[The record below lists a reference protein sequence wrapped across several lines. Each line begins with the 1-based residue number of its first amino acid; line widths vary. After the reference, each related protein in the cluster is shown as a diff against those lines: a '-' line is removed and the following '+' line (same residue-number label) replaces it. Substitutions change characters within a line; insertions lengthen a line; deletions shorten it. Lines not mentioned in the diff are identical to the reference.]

1 MDSSRASADDSQ
13 ALRRCVRELA
23 ALSTLSAVWSG
34 GDLPQIA
41 AGLSSVLCRS
51 LPVEFVY
58 VRLNNAGL
66 FNGTAGTEAVEAG
79 SSPEGALP
87 AERVEILSRSLEPL
101 VTSATLSATM
111 PSPFGGRALQLF
123 ATPLGFGGDCGVVIA
138 GSPQRDFPSDTDR
151 LMLSVAANQA
161 AIVLLQQRSEART
174 RRSEQELAD
183 FFENAT
189 VGLHSAGPDG
199 TILRANRAELSM
211 LGYSADEYIGHHV
224 TEFHADGWIIE
235 DILRRLRGGENVRN
249 CEARMRCRDGS
260 IKHVR
265 IDASAL
271 WEDGRFIHTRSSTR
285 DITEQKRAEETRLR
299 LAALVESSEDAIIGK
314 DLNGTITS
322 WNRGAEALY
331 GYTAEEVVGKTVS
344 MLIPPD
350 HQDDFPIIME
360 RLRRGERIEQ
370 YETVRLCK
378 DGRRVDV
385 ALTVSPIRAPDG
397 KIQGASKIA
406 RDITSRKRAEETLR
420 KQSDRLRLLWEAAA
434 VLLSADDPDV
444 MLRTLFG
451 KIGPHLGVD
460 AYFNHVVN
468 ESGDALRLSSSAGV
482 SDESLRLLTHLELGD
497 GLIGSAALHRRSFRA
512 SHIQQSDDANM
523 QALKLLGLRA
533 CACNPLLA
541 GDRLLGTLSFAT
553 RVKDAFDDDEVAF
566 IETVCHYVT
575 VACERLRLLN
585 ELRESSMRKD
595 EFLAMLAH
603 ELRNPLAPIRT
614 AVQVLHVKGSPM
626 PDARWSRAVIDRQ
639 LQHLT
644 RLVDDL
650 LDISRITRNKLVL
663 QRSPIEL
670 AEVITA
676 AVESSRPLIEQSGH
690 ELTVALTS
698 EPVYID
704 GDPVRL
710 SQVFQNLLNNAA
722 KYTERGG
729 RISLIAER
737 QDDSVVVRV
746 KDTGVGIPPDTLP
759 RLFEMFYQADRSLE
773 RAQSGL
779 GVGLTLVRRL
789 VDAHGGRVEA
799 RSEGVG
805 KGSEFIV
812 RLPMLSEPPTLVAL
826 PQAGNAERNV
836 ISGLRILVADD
847 NRDSADLFAM
857 FFEMMGNEV
866 QTAYDGIAAVEEAER
881 FRPDAVLLD
890 IGMPRLNGEDA
901 CRRIRSTPW
910 GRDAV
915 LIAVTGWNDEDNR
928 RRIVEAGFDA
938 HLVKPVDPSSVAQL
952 LASRVRAPQGART
965 AERCGPGQST

>member
-1 MDSSRASADDSQ
+1 MDTSRASADDLQ
-13 ALRRCVRELA
+13 ALRRCVRELV

-34 GDLPQIA
+34 HDLPQIA
-41 AGLSSVLCRS
+41 AGLSGVLCRS

-58 VRLNNAGL
+58 VRLNNAE
-66 FNGTAGTEAVEAG
+66 GTKAVEAG

-101 VTSATLSATM
+101 VAASATHSATM
-111 PSPFGGRALQLF
+111 PSPFGEGALQLF
-123 ATPLGFGGDCGVVIA
+123 ATPLGFSGDCGVVIA
-138 GSPQRDFPSDTDR
+138 GSLQLDFPAATDR

-161 AIVLLQQRSEART
+161 AIVLQQQRSEARI

-189 VGLHSAGPDG
+189 VGLHSAGADG

-224 TEFHADGWIIE
+224 TEFHVDACIIE
-235 DILRRLRGGENVRN
+235 DIFGRLRGGRNVRN

-260 IKHVR
+260 IKHVL
-265 IDASAL
+265 IDSNAL
-271 WEDGRFIHTRSSTR
+271 WEDGRFIHTRCFTR
-285 DITEQKRAEETRLR
+285 DITDQKRAEEARLR

-331 GYTAEEVVGKTVS
+331 GYTAEEIVGKSVS
-344 MLIPPD
+344 VLIPPD

-360 RLRRGERIEQ
+360 RLRRGERIEH
-370 YETVRLCK
+370 YETVRLRK
-378 DGRRVDV
+378 DGRRVNV

-397 KIQGASKIA
+397 NIQGASKIA
-406 RDITSRKRAEETLR
+406 RDITPRKRAEETLR

-444 MLRTLFG
+444 MLRTLVA

-468 ESGDALRLSSSAGV
+468 ENGDALRLSSSEGV
-482 SDESLRLLTHLELGD
+482 SAESRRHLAQLELGE
-497 GLIGSAALHRRSFRA
+497 GLIGGVALHRRPLVA
-512 SHIQQSDDANM
+512 SHIQQSDEANT
-523 QALKLLGLRA
+523 QGLKRLGIRA

-541 GDRLLGTLSFAT
+541 GDRLLGTLSFAS
-553 RVKDAFDDDEVAF
+553 RVRDGFDDDEVAF
-566 IETVCHYVT
+566 IETICHYVT
-575 VACERLRLLN
+575 VACERLRLLK
-585 ELRESSMRKD
+585 ELTESGLRKD

-614 AVQVLHVKGSPM
+614 AVQVLHVKGSPV
-626 PDARWSRAVIDRQ
+626 PDARWSRAIIDRQ
-639 LQHLT
+639 VQHLT

-663 QRSPIEL
+663 RRSPIEL

-676 AVESSRPLIEQSGH
+676 AVESSRPLIEQCGH
-690 ELTVALTS
+690 ELTVSLAS

-704 GDPVRL
+704 GDAVRL

-722 KYTERGG
+722 KYTECGG
-729 RISLIAER
+729 RISLVAER
-737 QDDSVVVRV
+737 QDDGVVVRV
-746 KDTGVGIPPDTLP
+746 KDTGVGIPRDTLP
-759 RLFEMFYQADRSLE
+759 RLFEMFYQADPSLE

-779 GVGLTLVRRL
+779 GVGLALVRRL
-789 VDAHGGRVEA
+789 VEAHGGRVEA

-812 RLPMLSEPPTLVAL
+812 RLPVLAEPPTVVAVS
-826 PQAGNAERNV
+826 PVGNQERNV
-836 ISGLRILVADD
+836 ITGLRILVADD

-857 FFEMMGNEV
+857 FLEMMGNEV
-866 QTAYDGIAAVEEAER
+866 QKAYDGVAAVEEAER
-881 FRPDAVLLD
+881 FKPDAVLLD

-915 LIAVTGWNDEDNR
+915 LIAVTGWDHEENR
-928 RRIVEAGFDA
+928 RRIVEAGFDF
-938 HLVKPVDPSSVAQL
+938 HLVKPVDPSRVAEL
-952 LASRVRAPQGART
+952 LASRVRKPQGART
-965 AERCGPGQST
+965 AEGRGPGQSN

>member
-1 MDSSRASADDSQ
+1 VIAPMDISRASADDSQ

-34 GDLPQIA
+34 HDLPQIS
-41 AGLSSVLCRS
+41 AGLSGVLCRS

-58 VRLNNAGL
+58 VRLNSEE
-66 FNGTAGTEAVEAG
+66 GTKTVEAG
-79 SSPEGALP
+79 SSHEGALP
-87 AERVEILSRSLEPL
+87 PESVDILSRSFGPL
-101 VTSATLSATM
+101 ATTSATQSATM
-111 PSPFGGRALQLF
+111 PSPFGEGVLQLF
-123 ATPLGFGGDCGVVIA
+123 ATPLGFSGDCGVVIA
-138 GSPQRDFPSDTDR
+138 GSRQLDFPTATDR

-161 AIVLLQQRSEART
+161 AIVLQQQRSEARV

-189 VGLHSAGPDG
+189 IGLHSAGPDG

-224 TEFHADGWIIE
+224 TEFHVDAGIIE
-235 DILRRLRGGENVRN
+235 DILGRLRAGENVRS

-260 IKHVR
+260 IKDVL
-265 IDASAL
+265 IDSSAR
-271 WEDGRFIHTRSSTR
+271 WDDGRFIHTRCFTR
-285 DITEQKRAEETRLR
+285 DITERKRAEETQSR

-331 GYTAEEVVGKTVS
+331 GYTAEEIVGKTVS
-344 MLIPPD
+344 VLIPPE

-360 RLRRGERIEQ
+360 RLRRGERVQ
-370 YETVRLCK
+370 HYETVRLCK
-378 DGRRVDV
+378 DGRRVNV
-385 ALTVSPIRAPDG
+385 ALTVSPIRTTDG

-406 RDITSRKRAEETLR
+406 RDITPRKRAEETLR

-434 VLLSADDPDV
+434 VLLSADDPDA

-460 AYFNHVVN
+460 AYFNHVVPEN
-468 ESGDALRLSSSAGV
+468 GDVLRLSSSDGV
-482 SDESLRLLTHLELGD
+482 SAESLRHLAQLELGE
-497 GLIGSAALHRRSFRA
+497 GLIGGVALRRRSLTA
-512 SHIQQSDDANM
+512 SHIQHSDDANT
-523 QALKLLGLRA
+523 QVLKLLGIRA
-533 CACNPLLA
+533 CACHPLLA
-541 GDRLLGTLSFAT
+541 GDRLLGTLSFAS
-553 RVKDAFDDDEVAF
+553 RVKDRFDDDEVAF
-566 IETVCHYVT
+566 IETISHYVT

-585 ELRESSMRKD
+585 ELRESGTRKD

-614 AVQVLHVKGSPM
+614 AVQVLHVKGSPL

-639 LQHLT
+639 VQHLT

-650 LDISRITRNKLVL
+650 LDISRITRNNLVL
-663 QRSPIEL
+663 RRSPIEL
-670 AEVITA
+670 ADVINV

-690 ELTVALTS
+690 ELTVSLAP

-704 GDPVRL
+704 GDAVRL

-729 RISLIAER
+729 RISLVAER
-737 QDDSVVVRV
+737 QDNGVVVRV
-746 KDTGVGIPPDTLP
+746 KDTGVGIPRETLP

-779 GVGLTLVRRL
+779 GVGLALVRRL
-789 VDAHGGRVEA
+789 LEAHGGRVEA

-812 RLPMLSEPPTLVAL
+812 RLPVLAAPPTVAAVS
-826 PQAGNAERNV
+826 QAGNQEKTV
-836 ISGLRILVADD
+836 VSGLRILVADD

-857 FFEMMGNEV
+857 YLEMMGNEV
-866 QTAYDGIAAVEEAER
+866 HAVYDGVAAVEEAER
-881 FRPDAVLLD
+881 FRPHALLLD

-910 GRDAV
+910 GRDAL
-915 LIAVTGWNDEDNR
+915 LIAVTGWDHDENR

-938 HLVKPVDPSSVAQL
+938 HLVKPVDPSSVAEL
-952 LASRVRAPQGART
+952 LASRLRGPQGAGT
-965 AERCGPGQST
+965 ADGRISGQSN